1 MKLSELIARYGD
13 EHIEFQN
20 LDECFLAAQSN
31 KRGVKITFGTSAVT
45 ATALMHRR
53 SHKLCLIVWLDRERV
68 KEIMAQD
75 KKEEKR

>member
-1 MKLSELIARYGD
+1 MKLSELIARHGD
-13 EHIEFQN
+13 ERVEFQN

-45 ATALMHRR
+45 ATALMHQ

-75 KKEEKR
+75 KKEEL